1 MAASPTIHPVRLTPH
16 IVAQM
21 IRLVS
26 ALPLAA
32 LLASAP
38 LAAQAARD
46 FQLPPAPAPTD
57 TRVQGPVDTDAVVP
71 VRPRAIETA
80 PAATPTPA
88 PTAAPSPSIALPASS
103 RTRPA
108 TAQPVPARTASVQA
122 APTVAPTLAP
132 PLASPGGVVPAPL
145 SLPAPA
151 PAPAPAL
158 ATAPSA
164 SATPSPTSGDEP
176 TAALPWLWI
185 ALGAAVLGAACG
197 IVWWRRRNMA
207 PPAVHIVTPHVAAAS
222 PHQSHPAEALA
233 IGVEAVRL
241 DRSVLNATVGYRV
254 TIRNRTSQA
263 LNGVAIEA
271 DLVSASRDRPAEQQ
285 IAVPDQALTPRHA
298 TERLAPGQS
307 VRFEGQ
313 VRLPLSE
320 ASAIWQGR
328 VGLLVPLLRVRA
340 IAAGATPVATT
351 LVIGRAEGST
361 SRPQPFRLDEPP
373 RSYTPLAQRVLDA
386 VPARA

>member
-1 MAASPTIHPVRLTPH
+1 
-16 IVAQM
+16 M
-21 IRLVS
+21 IRLLS

-88 PTAAPSPSIALPASS
+88 PTAAPSPSIALPTSS
-103 RTRPA
+103 RARPA
-108 TAQPVPARTASVQA
+108 AAQPVPARTASVQA
-122 APTVAPTLAP
+122 APTVAPTLTP
-132 PLASPGGVVPAPL
+132 PLASPGGVVSAPL
-145 SLPAPA
+145 PLPAPVAAQA
-151 PAPAPAL
+151 P
-158 ATAPSA
+158 APSA
-164 SATPSPTSGDEP
+164 SATPSPKSGDEP

-185 ALGAAVLGAACG
+185 ALGAAVLGAVCG

-207 PPAVHIVTPHVAAAS
+207 PPAVQIVTPHVAAAS
-222 PHQSHPAEALA
+222 PHLSHPAEALA